1 MTSATSELIQNGS
14 GRDILVP
21 TLSVWERSAGT
32 LVLRTYLRRG
42 VISLAA
48 ERADLNHPS
57 FSDNV
62 FYVQKNENSVT
73 VREQNSQTGWEVPV
87 GHSIAVG
94 DLFFC
99 LTLEAASDTTA
110 SQTLNAVSSPFSS
123 MLFSWLGKPMPG
135 DSALLPAL
143 AEFLQI
149 AVSGANALSGLLV
162 LADERGFNLVAHSGI
177 DAKGAEEVW
186 EKMPASL
193 SEDVLRTGARIILP
207 EGLREKKFGTN
218 ATVFVRNVRSVVGFP
233 VCAEN
238 KVLAV
243 FYLNFNNVMT
253 DMSEEIQQQLENAA
267 ALAGV
272 VIQRALLREE
282 LQTQRFKRNQRTAAA
297 SVEFPRLMIGDSPAL
312 DEIYKLINRFA
323 SVDLPILV
331 SGETGTGKEL
341 AAREIHLRSARS
353 AGKFVAVNASAI
365 PDNLFEAELFG
376 HKKGAFTG
384 AISDREGFFER
395 AAGGTLFIDEVG
407 EIPLAL
413 QAKLLRVLQEKTI
426 MRIGESQVRKVD
438 FRLVAATHRN
448 LRELVKEGKFRED
461 LYYRIAGGSV
471 HLLPLRERRTD
482 IPALANFFKAR
493 FCEQHGLPQK
503 EFSSEARSLMLG
515 QQWSGNI
522 RELENAVCRAVVM
535 AENLVIRAAD
545 FGFADRDVYLSSD
558 SADGLPESETLDQA
572 KELWLKAYLLQALQ
586 KNSNN
591 RSQTARVL
599 GISERTLFRHLDS
612 LKIKEHQN

>member
-1 MTSATSELIQNGS
+1 MNSAGSKLIQNRTG
-14 GRDILVP
+14 LEHLLP
-21 TLSVWERSAGT
+21 TLTVWERATGIII
-32 LVLRTYLRRG
+32 LRTCLRRG

-48 ERADLNHPS
+48 EGADLNHPS
-57 FSDNV
+57 FLDQV
-62 FYVQKNENSVT
+62 FYVQKTENGVT
-73 VREQNSQTGWEVPV
+73 VKEHNSQTIYELPFGNSTTSGEVC
-87 GHSIAVG
+87 
-94 DLFFC
+94 FC
-99 LTLEAASDTTA
+99 LTLEAAVEFTA
-110 SQTLNAVSSPFSS
+110 LQSSGSGSSLFSS
-123 MLFSWLGKPMPG
+123 RLFSWLGKPMPG
-135 DSALLPAL
+135 DATLLPAL

-149 AVSGANALSGLLV
+149 AVSGANALNGLLV

-186 EKMPASL
+186 DKMPASL

-207 EGLREKKFGTN
+207 EGLREKKNGTN

-238 KVLAV
+238 RVLAV
-243 FYLNFNNVMT
+243 FYLNFNNVMI
-253 DMSEEIQQQLENAA
+253 DLSEEIQQQLENAA

-282 LQTQRFKRNQRTAAA
+282 LQTQRFKRNQRSTGA
-297 SVEFPRLMIGDSPAL
+297 SADSPRLMIGDSPAL
-312 DEIYKLINRFA
+312 DEIYKLIDRFA

-341 AAREIHLRSARS
+341 AAREIHQRSARS
-353 AGKFVAVNASAI
+353 AGKFVAVNASAL

-376 HKKGAFTG
+376 HKKGSFTG
-384 AISDREGFFER
+384 AISDREGLFER

-407 EIPLAL
+407 EIPLNL
-413 QAKLLRVLQEKTI
+413 QAKLLRVLQDKTI
-426 MRIGESQVRKVD
+426 MRLGESQVRKVD

-503 EFSSEARSLMLG
+503 EFSSEARSQMLG
-515 QQWSGNI
+515 EQWSGNI

-535 AENLVIRAAD
+535 AESLVIRAAD
-545 FGFADRDVYLSSD
+545 FGFVGRDTSHSMD
-558 SADGLPESETLDQA
+558 SAEGLPESETLDLA
-572 KELWLKAYLLQALQ
+572 KESWLRAYLLQALQ

-591 RSQTARVL
+591 RSQTARAL